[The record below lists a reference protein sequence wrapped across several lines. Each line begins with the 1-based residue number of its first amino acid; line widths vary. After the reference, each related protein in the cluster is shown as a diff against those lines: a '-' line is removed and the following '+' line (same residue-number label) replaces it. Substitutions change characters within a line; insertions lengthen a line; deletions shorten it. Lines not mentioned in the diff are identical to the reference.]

1 MRRQS
6 DLEQAINSFK
16 SANGTMSGILT
27 RLGISN
33 DQRILPGT
41 LLIFEITDLV
51 KKHFRLRGL
60 EDDVQSD
67 FHKQALAV
75 ILTSAHAYDRPE
87 RARTNEIARNL
98 SSLLHHLQWE
108 MMLPPFD
115 EECGIPQENEEKED
129 TRSFERSMRNIDDA
143 LYAYIKARLKDVR
156 SLLQDRPTKTKEK
169 NKHRDQSMRHVLRR
183 LESFINSFVQSL
195 RVPQERIRDMN
206 FVIEQI
212 QQACE
217 KVGKTFSRD
226 YVSSISLLKS
236 SNNSQMQS
244 APDVSDEVIRE

>member
-1 MRRQS
+1 
-6 DLEQAINSFK
+6 
-16 SANGTMSGILT
+16 
-27 RLGISN
+27 
-33 DQRILPGT
+33 
-41 LLIFEITDLV
+41 
-51 KKHFRLRGL
+51 
-60 EDDVQSD
+60 
-67 FHKQALAV
+67 
-75 ILTSAHAYDRPE
+75 
-87 RARTNEIARNL
+87 
-98 SSLLHHLQWE
+98 
-108 MMLPPFD
+108 
-115 EECGIPQENEEKED
+115 
-129 TRSFERSMRNIDDA
+129 MRNIDDA
-143 LYAYIKARLKDVR
+143 LYAYIKVRLKDVR